1 MSKERIIYV
10 TGMKPK
16 PEPALHEPELLRVLD
31 AALTRADPRAAAWL
45 RARAENFNLVSWTSL
60 AYPER
65 SDIAIDLPGI
75 EHLLEQPSPSA
86 RDKREADAI
95 WRRLFRVW
103 HLIGDSY
110 PWLSRLVASPA
121 LNVTLG
127 DVRRYL
133 GNHDGVADRI
143 RQSLIDQL
151 TEAWDAGDRILLI
164 SHSLGS
170 VIAYDSLWQ
179 LSREAGHA
187 GRVELF
193 LTMGS
198 PLATRF
204 IRKGLLGANLTGAER
219 FPSNIDHWVNLAAR
233 GEMVALHRRVKPFFS
248 AMLTHGA
255 AQSIDDIPDIYNH
268 FRRDGQLNVH
278 KSYGYLNHPIV
289 AGLICDWLGYSSSG
303 SMRTSIRRFRSRP

>member
-1 MSKERIIYV
+1 MAKERIIYV

-16 PEPALHEPELLRVLD
+16 PDPALHEPELVRILA
-31 AALTRADPRAAAWL
+31 AALERADPRAAEWL
-45 RARAENFNLVSWTSL
+45 RAREENFVLVSWTSL
-60 AYPER
+60 AYPES
-65 SDIAIDLPGI
+65 SDIEVDLPGI
-75 EHLLEQPSPSA
+75 EGLLERPLPSA
-86 RDKREADAI
+86 RDKRQADAI
-95 WRRLFRVW
+95 WRSLFRAW

-110 PWLSRLVASPA
+110 PWFSRLVASPA

-133 GNHDGVADRI
+133 GNHEGVAVRV
-143 RQSLIDQL
+143 RQSLVDEL
-151 TEAWDAGDRILLI
+151 TEAWDAGDRVLLI

-170 VIAYDSLWQ
+170 VIAYDSLWH

-204 IRKGLLGANLTGAER
+204 IRKGLQGTNRAGAER
-219 FPSNIDHWVNLAAR
+219 YPDNIDHWVNLSAR

-248 AMLTHGA
+248 GMLKQGVV
-255 AQSIDDIPDIYNH
+255 QSIEDLTDIYNH
-268 FRRDGQLNVH
+268 FRQDGRLNVH
-278 KSYGYLNHPIV
+278 KSYGYLNHAVV
-289 AGLICDWLGYSSSG
+289 AGLICEWLGYSSSG
-303 SMRTSIRRFRSRP
+303 SMRTSIRRFRSLP